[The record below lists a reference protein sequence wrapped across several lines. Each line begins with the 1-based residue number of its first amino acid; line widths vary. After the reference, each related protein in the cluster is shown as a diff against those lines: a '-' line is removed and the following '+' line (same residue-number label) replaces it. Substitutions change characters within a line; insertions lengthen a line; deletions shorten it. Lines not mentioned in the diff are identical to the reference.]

1 LNKDSIDAID
11 ISQEED
17 SKKYIVEQMLAQV
30 YSLQPNEVFLK
41 HPSIESKLN
50 AAKTQELIADIK
62 IFSGS
67 FIQSLPH

>member
-1 LNKDSIDAID
+1 
-11 ISQEED
+11 
-17 SKKYIVEQMLAQV
+17 VEQMLAQV
-30 YSLQPNEVFLK
+30 HYLQPNEVFLK

-50 AAKTQELIADIK
+50 AEKTKELIEDIK